1 MSATRLATLGAIL
14 SLGLTA
20 AAWAEEPA
28 RPAAEE
34 ALVLDG
40 NLGIA
45 PPEAPDAV
53 VIAAEP
59 DQARTGAIAPP
70 PVEAEVDL
78 HLPLPE
84 APPAV
89 VIAPEEP
96 ALAPRE
102 QTAVLVVVPPPPPPE
117 PVLVVVPPPAA
128 PAEPPRP
135 EIRPAVGP
143 LPAETVRAAIERL
156 RAGRRLTDA
165 EAAGALA
172 FYEAR
177 GFAPLWIESGDWN
190 AAARSIRARMAAAAE
205 DGLDPSRYR
214 SVAAFHGAG
223 EPHFPALAAAEAQL
237 TEAALLYAREAST
250 GRIRP
255 SQIHELITPSL
266 KPPAAAEVLASL
278 STATDA
284 GEALQAFNPPHP
296 EFAALRRALAEAR
309 AARPVARPSDEIP
322 DGPPLRIGMSD
333 PRVPLIRTRLGLDP
347 MGPPLYDRAVSIKV
361 ASLQREAGLPVN
373 GMFTP
378 ATRRAMLGEGPLPK
392 RRRSS
397 PTWSSGASC
406 RAISAA
412 SISSSMRR
420 RSKWWCVATAMSSTA
435 PARSSARW
443 RRRRRSS
450 RTRWTISWSTRP
462 GTCRRAS

>member
-1 MSATRLATLGAIL
+1 M
-14 SLGLTA
+14 
-20 AAWAEEPA
+20 
-28 RPAAEE
+28 
-34 ALVLDG
+34 
-40 NLGIA
+40 
-45 PPEAPDAV
+45 
-53 VIAAEP
+53 
-59 DQARTGAIAPP
+59 
-70 PVEAEVDL
+70 
-78 HLPLPE
+78 
-84 APPAV
+84 

-214 SVAAFHGAG
+214 SVAASTAPASRISRRLLAERGAADRG
-223 EPHFPALAAAEAQL
+223 GAPLR
-237 TEAALLYAREAST
+237 REAST

-309 AARPVARPSDEIP
+309 AARPVARAV
-322 DGPPLRIGMSD
+322 RRD
-333 PRVPLIRTRLGLDP
+333 P
-347 MGPPLYDRAVSIKV
+347 
-361 ASLQREAGLPVN
+361 
-373 GMFTP
+373 
-378 ATRRAMLGEGPLPK
+378 
-392 RRRSS
+392 
-397 PTWSSGASC
+397 
-406 RAISAA
+406 
-412 SISSSMRR
+412 
-420 RSKWWCVATAMSSTA
+420 
-435 PARSSARW
+435 
-443 RRRRRSS
+443 
-450 RTRWTISWSTRP
+450 
-462 GTCRRAS
+462 